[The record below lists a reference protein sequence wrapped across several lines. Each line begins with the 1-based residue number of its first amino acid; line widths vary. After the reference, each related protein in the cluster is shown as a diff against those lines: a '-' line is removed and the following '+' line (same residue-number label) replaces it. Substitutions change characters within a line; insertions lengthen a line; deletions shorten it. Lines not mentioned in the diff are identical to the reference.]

1 MRKRIRNSEEE
12 VKESINVSPLI
23 DVVFILLIF
32 FIVSATFVSLPGVEI
47 SRPRTETAESL
58 ERNSIVFALSG
69 QDEIFHAGKKVKLRE
84 VPGLIEKASKDRAKR
99 SSSKLINGLMRPLW
113 PNWWQRLEKTTP
125 PSRSPP
131 ANPNE
136 KDAIELDR

>member
-58 ERNSIVFALSG
+58 ERNS
-69 QDEIFHAGKKVKLRE
+69 R
-84 VPGLIEKASKDRAKR
+84 R
-99 SSSKLINGLMRPLW
+99 
-113 PNWWQRLEKTTP
+113 
-125 PSRSPP
+125 
-131 ANPNE
+131 
-136 KDAIELDR
+136 

>member
-47 SRPRTETAESL
+47 SRPRTETAESWRKTPFCSPFRVRTKFFMP
-58 ERNSIVFALSG
+58 ER
-69 QDEIFHAGKKVKLRE
+69 
-84 VPGLIEKASKDRAKR
+84 R
-99 SSSKLINGLMRPLW
+99 SNYA
-113 PNWWQRLEKTTP
+113 
-125 PSRSPP
+125 RSP
-131 ANPNE
+131 A
-136 KDAIELDR
+136 